1 MTRIAHITDAHFP
14 DYYWL
19 VSHLEKLAIRRADG
33 VVALNDYTQKKVSP
47 QARHVWV
54 VPNAVSPSFF
64 DIIRHVEPGLAI
76 CVAGIHPWKRQ
87 VELMEMLDDVP
98 PGQRPQRLVFIGEA
112 SADDYGTSFTNAV
125 AARST
130 WCEHTG
136 SLEIGIL
143 QEWIS
148 RAELL
153 ILPSIEDNCPMV
165 VLEAMAAGL
174 PVIASSIGGIPEL
187 VKDNV
192 TGRCFDPYDVN
203 NVRAIL
209 SESLADSCRL
219 AAWGKAGRNEAMRS
233 HHPQVVA
240 RQHLELYREAV
251 ARYVFELKN

>member
-1 MTRIAHITDAHFP
+1 
-14 DYYWL
+14 
-19 VSHLEKLAIRRADG
+19 
-33 VVALNDYTQKKVSP
+33 
-47 QARHVWV
+47 
-54 VPNAVSPSFF
+54 
-64 DIIRHVEPGLAI
+64 
-76 CVAGIHPWKRQ
+76 
-87 VELMEMLDDVP
+87 
-98 PGQRPQRLVFIGEA
+98 
-112 SADDYGTSFTNAV
+112 
-125 AARST
+125 
-130 WCEHTG
+130 
-136 SLEIGIL
+136 
-143 QEWIS
+143 
-148 RAELL
+148 
-153 ILPSIEDNCPMV
+153 MV